1 MADMSEATIDS
12 VLASVENLKTVRCT
26 DFPGDPPLI
35 LLQKLAEARARREQ
49 ERKEY
54 EAKLEEQRRNPPRL
68 V

>member
-1 MADMSEATIDS
+1 MVIP
-12 VLASVENLKTVRCT
+12 L
-26 DFPGDPPLI
+26 LI